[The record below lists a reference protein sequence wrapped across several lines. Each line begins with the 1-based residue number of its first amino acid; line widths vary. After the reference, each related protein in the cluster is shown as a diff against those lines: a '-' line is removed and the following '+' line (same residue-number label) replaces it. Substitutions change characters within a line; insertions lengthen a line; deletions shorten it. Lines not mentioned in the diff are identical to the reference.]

1 MLFLVG
7 FVHIPPIIAGQNFQ
21 MFILNEVGHMYSSGV
36 NMFLRYKGEC
46 EITAEEL
53 LEGTPLCTC
62 FLPGQKS
69 NTIINIYLFISRQTN
84 NYQEISSSH
93 PVLLLVLDFTSFFC
107 RLALLNIWPLK
118 SWKRLRRKQQL
129 MINVA
134 TYGVLES
141 FCKWSLTKWSFI
153 DLINYISCSSLAL
166 TSSRR
171 CQTHFKSLAVLVL
184 IAN

>member
-1 MLFLVG
+1 
-7 FVHIPPIIAGQNFQ
+7 
-21 MFILNEVGHMYSSGV
+21 MYSSGV
-36 NMFLRYKGEC
+36 NMFLRYKGKC
-46 EITAEEL
+46 EITADVM
-53 LEGTPLCTC
+53 LEGILLCTC

-84 NYQEISSSH
+84 NYQEISSNH
-93 PVLLLVLDFTSFFC
+93 AALLLVSDFRSFFC

-134 TYGVLES
+134 TYGVLGS

-153 DLINYISCSSLAL
+153 DLIKLIISHVQVLLSLPAGDVRPISNPWL
-166 TSSRR
+166 
-171 CQTHFKSLAVLVL
+171 CLY
-184 IAN
+184 